1 MKIVK
6 LMFKN
11 LFRHKL
17 RTFLTIMGIAVAVM
31 AFGLLRTIVT
41 AWSAGVEAS
50 STKRMIV
57 RHAVSF
63 ILPLPYAYK
72 DQLEKVPGVKSVSF
86 ASWFGGVYK
95 DNNPEDFFPRFA
107 VDANTFLKLYP
118 EFIISDDELANFQA
132 TRNGCVVG
140 KKLADQHGFKIGDII
155 PIQGDIFPGKW
166 EFVVKGIYK
175 GKDRTTDETQMLFQW
190 EYIDEA
196 LKADSPNRAGN
207 VGWYILDL
215 ENAGVAP
222 DVTAAVDGMYLN
234 SSAKTKTET
243 EAAFQQSFV
252 SLSGAILS
260 SLQVISYVIIGIIL
274 LILANT
280 IVMSARERIREYA
293 VLKTLG
299 FGNGH
304 VASLIAGESLLISLI
319 GGIIGLFLAF
329 PVIEGFGNAF
339 PTMFPVFHMEIS
351 TIIMCIGFSL
361 LVGISASVFPAYRS
375 SQMSIVD
382 GLRQIG

>member
-1 MKIVK
+1 
-6 LMFKN
+6 MFKN

-41 AWSAGVEAS
+41 SWSAGVEAS

-63 ILPLPYAYK
+63 ILPLPYSYR
-72 DQLEKVPGVKSVSF
+72 DQLEKVQGVKSVSF

-95 DNNPEDFFPRFA
+95 NNDQADFFPRFA
-107 VDANTFLKLYP
+107 VDAQSYFSLFP
-118 EFIISDDELANFQA
+118 EFLISESELKDFQS

-140 KKLADQHGFKIGDII
+140 KKLAEQQGFKIGDII
-155 PIQGDIFPGKW
+155 PITGDIFPGKW
-166 EFVVKGIYK
+166 EFVVKGIYT
-175 GKDRTTDETQMLFQW
+175 GKERITDETQMIFQW
-190 EYIDEA
+190 EYIDEE
-196 LKADSPNRAGN
+196 LKVSSPVRSGY

-215 ENAGVAP
+215 ESSNVSS
-222 DVTAAVDGMYLN
+222 DVTASVDGMYLN

-260 SLQVISYVIIGIIL
+260 SLQIISYVIIGIIL

-299 FGNGH
+299 FSGGH

-319 GGIIGLFLAF
+319 GGILGLCLSF
-329 PVIEGFGNAF
+329 PIIQGFGNAF
-339 PTMFPVFHMEIS
+339 PTFFPVFKLEIS
-351 TIIMCIGFSL
+351 TIALSIGFSL
-361 LVGISASVFPAYRS
+361 LVGIAASIFPAYRS